1 MINSIFSYR
10 SRFKYPAVIF
20 FAIIFIGICLALRM
34 VARAF
39 QNFNNR
45 TLHIMTDKK
54 ENTEWDNR
62 EVGALWVN
70 AKSRRATNT
79 SLGHI
84 KVGDTKEKVIV
95 FKNKFKEENEKAP
108 DFRVYKQKELGTDGS
123 SPAPQKEKEEEDVDL
138 I

>member
-1 MINSIFSYR
+1 
-10 SRFKYPAVIF
+10 
-20 FAIIFIGICLALRM
+20 
-34 VARAF
+34 
-39 QNFNNR
+39 
-45 TLHIMTDKK
+45 MTDKK

-70 AKSRRATNT
+70 AKSGGDKYLT
-79 SLGHI
+79 GHI

-108 DFRVYKQKELGTDGS
+108 DFRVYKQKELGSDGS
-123 SPAPQKEKEEEDVDL
+123 APAPQKEEEEDVDL